1 MGSGLLG
8 MTGTVEV
15 YMIMFVNAQKHY
27 HNEVS
32 IVIVIEFSKPL
43 V

>member
-32 IVIVIEFSKPL
+32 IVIEFSKPL